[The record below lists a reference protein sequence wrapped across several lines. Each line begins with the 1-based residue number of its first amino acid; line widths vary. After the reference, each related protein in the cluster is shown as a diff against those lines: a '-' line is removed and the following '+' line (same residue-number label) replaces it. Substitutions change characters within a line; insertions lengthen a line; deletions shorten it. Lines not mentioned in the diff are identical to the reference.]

1 MRLSYLRGRDFLTL
15 TDFKPQEFRALLER
29 SFDHKKGLVR
39 SKPLS
44 GKHVAA
50 IFEKPSTRTRVS
62 MTVAVE
68 SLGGN
73 FINLSEEA
81 MQISRGESLRDTAL
95 VLSRYVDA
103 IAARVKKHE
112 TLEELAKWASV
123 PVINML
129 SDKYHP
135 LQALADVMTIVE
147 EFGHRKVSVVFLG
160 DGATNTALSLMH
172 ASALMGYD
180 FRVGAPLKYQPPQQ
194 EVEIS
199 RKIAERTG
207 GSIEVFEDPEKA
219 IKGADVVYTDTW
231 VSMGVTDVDERMRAF
246 KKYQV
251 NSGIMKL
258 ASKDAIVMHCQ
269 PWFIG
274 QEITEEVAYGE
285 QSRAF
290 EQAENRLH
298 TAKAVLEALIA

>member
-15 TDFKPQEFRALLER
+15 TDFKPQEFRTLLER

-50 IFEKPSTRTRVS
+50 IFEKPSTRTRIS

-73 FINLSEEA
+73 FINLSEET

-129 SDKYHP
+129 SDRYHP
-135 LQALADVMTIVE
+135 LQALADIMTIVE

-180 FRVGAPLKYQPPQQ
+180 FRIGAPLKYQPPQQ

-207 GSIEVFEDPEKA
+207 GSIEVFEDPERA
-219 IKGADVVYTDTW
+219 VKGADVVYTDTW

-246 KKYQV
+246 KRYQV
-251 NSGIMKL
+251 NSDIMKL

-285 QSRAF
+285 RSRAF
-290 EQAENRLH
+290 DQAENRLH